1 MKISIIYYSMTGH
14 SKKMANTISKELS
27 VSSENIKTNPKLED
41 VDLLFIISGIYSD
54 KSSPV
59 LIEYVKGLT
68 KRNVKKV
75 ALITSS
81 GSGITKPIKVREIL
95 ENNGIKVLKDEF
107 LYAGGFMFF
116 GGHPNKNDIMNA
128 TNFVKETLKSL

>member
-14 SKKMANTISKELS
+14 SKKMANAISKELN

-41 VDLLFIISGIYSD
+41 VDLLYIISGIYGD

-59 LIEYVKGLT
+59 LIEYVKELT
-68 KRNVKKV
+68 KRNAKKA

-81 GSGITKPIKVREIL
+81 GSGTTKPIEVREIL
-95 ENNGIKVLKDEF
+95 ENNGIMVLKDEF
-107 LYAGGFMFF
+107 LYSGGFMFF
-116 GGHPNKNDIMNA
+116 GGHPNKKDIMNA
-128 TNFVKETLKSL
+128 TNFVRETLKTL